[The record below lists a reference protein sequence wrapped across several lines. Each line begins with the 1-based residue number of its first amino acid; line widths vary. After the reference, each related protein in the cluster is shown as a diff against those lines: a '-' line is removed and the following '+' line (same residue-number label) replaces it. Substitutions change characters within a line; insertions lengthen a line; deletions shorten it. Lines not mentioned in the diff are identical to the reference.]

1 MSDDHSSTPR
11 SALAE
16 ISPGQPSSCR
26 AGGGARLASAACT
39 PDFTTRYSDGGTAVA
54 GYSPFGCCSPPSPF
68 AGGTQIQ
75 FGGTQSEDDE
85 TEAAATQ
92 LLGGTQHEPLET
104 RWRGSRRKSQSWPIY
119 VRDEWLFE
127 SVAAC
132 EPLPC
137 AGFELCDARAV

>member
-26 AGGGARLASAACT
+26 AGGARLASAACT

-85 TEAAATQ
+85 TEAAGAVVA
-92 LLGGTQHEPLET
+92 LLSL
-104 RWRGSRRKSQSWPIY
+104 RVSS
-119 VRDEWLFE
+119 
-127 SVAAC
+127 
-132 EPLPC
+132 
-137 AGFELCDARAV
+137 